1 LPVLIKF
8 LMVPHFEEGEKTYRL
23 VVPDV
28 ALLSNPPG
36 AMTIQDT
43 IVASLFSGVD
53 FEKLGKPILRAS
65 TLADVL
71 RFCKKNTPTFLHL
84 GRSVYLRRSI
94 FYSLLRQTVGLTPYD
109 VTIRVLDPLEA
120 TIFFGNS
127 VLSVG
132 DDTFLVRF
140 RSRRLQGFTVLEFAP
155 LTVSTSPMMIVPHT
169 VWYQHPHLSMDLSYV
184 NRKVREVRWSLGDD
198 DGRDGP
204 SR

>member
-8 LMVPHFEEGEKTYRL
+8 LMVPDFEEGEKTYRL

-28 ALLSNPPG
+28 SLLSNPPG

-43 IVASLFSGVD
+43 IVASLFSNVD
-53 FEKLGKPILRAS
+53 FGKLGKPVLWAT
-65 TLADVL
+65 TLSDVL

-84 GRSVYLRRSI
+84 GRSVYLRRSV
-94 FYSLLRQTVGLTPYD
+94 FYSLLRRTAGLTPYD

-132 DDTFLVRF
+132 DDAFLVRF
-140 RSRRLQGFTVLEFAP
+140 RTKRFQGFTVLEFAP
-155 LTVSTSPMMIVPHT
+155 LTVSKSPIMIIPHP

-184 NRKVREVRWSLGDD
+184 NRKIQEVRWSLGDD
-198 DGRDGP
+198 GGQGGP